1 MQHLE
6 FNRICV
12 GHDAVFCSWL
22 TSSNPAISKT
32 PPFKSIGSFPET
44 VSKHEVESKIRVIGI
59 DTELLLNTVNP
70 VFYVITVHVQRVSGY
85 GCSTF
90 AIQVFSQ
97 ELVIIGICN
106 SVILTYSIKDRSRI
120 GLQEQL
126 LMHVII

>member
-1 MQHLE
+1 MMYLE
-6 FNRICV
+6 FDRVCADD
-12 GHDAVFCSWL
+12 DAVFCSSL
-22 TSSNPAISKT
+22 TSSNSAMSKT
-32 PPFKSIGSFPET
+32 SPFKSIGSFPET

-59 DTELLLNTVNP
+59 DTELLLNTVNS
-70 VFYVITVHVQRVSGY
+70 VFHVITVHVQSVSGY

>member
-1 MQHLE
+1 MMYLE
-6 FNRICV
+6 FNRV
-12 GHDAVFCSWL
+12 RVDHAAVFCGWL
-22 TSSNPAISKT
+22 TSSNSAISKT
-32 PPFKSIGSFPET
+32 SPFKSIGSFPET

-59 DTELLLNTVNP
+59 DTELLLNTVNS
-70 VFYVITVHVQRVSGY
+70 VFHVITVHVQSVSGY